1 MDKLVK
7 IEDVKDVLI
16 SLRGEKVILDVD
28 VAKLYGVTTREVNQA
43 MRNNPDKFP
52 NDYVLT
58 PDRKEYINLRSKFL
72 TTKISPKSRQIP
84 KAFTEKGLYMLATI
98 LKSPVATQTTLAIV
112 ETFAQVRELKEEI
125 SAMHTEGGKGNQTSR
140 IERIGA
146 LIADIMMPD
155 LKTSETEASMEVNL
169 VFSKFTY
176 TVKRTR
182 MQELKDKLTEIAGRM
197 LDNGFT
203 EEEIKRIL
211 K

>member
-1 MDKLVK
+1 MVE
-7 IEDVKDVLI
+7 IIRTEQVQDVLI
-16 SLRGEKVILDVD
+16 PFNGQNTIPDFL
-28 VAKLYGVTTREVNQA
+28 VAHLYGVQTKEVNQA
-43 MRNNPDKFP
+43 VRNNPGKFP
-52 NDYVLT
+52 EGYIL
-58 PDRKEYINLRSKFL
+58 EYSREIKAELVKKFDQFNIKHSYSK
-72 TTKISPKSRQIP
+72 I

-98 LKSPVATQTTLAIV
+98 LKSPAATKTTLAII

-125 SAMHTEGGKGNQTSR
+125 SAMHAQGDSGNATSR
-140 IERIGA
+140 IEKIGA
-146 LIADIMMPD
+146 LIADIMMPE

-182 MQELKDKLTEIAGRM
+182 MQDLKEKLTQIAERM

-203 EEEIKRIL
+203 EEEIKKYL

>member
-1 MDKLVK
+1 M
-7 IEDVKDVLI
+7 
-16 SLRGEKVILDVD
+16 
-28 VAKLYGVTTREVNQA
+28 
-43 MRNNPDKFP
+43 
-52 NDYVLT
+52 
-58 PDRKEYINLRSKFL
+58 RSKIL

-125 SAMHTEGGKGNQTSR
+125 SAMHIEEGKGNQTPR

-182 MQELKDKLTEIAGRM
+182 MQDLKDKLTEIAGRM
-197 LDNGFT
+197 LDSGFT
-203 EEEIKRIL
+203 EEEIKRYL